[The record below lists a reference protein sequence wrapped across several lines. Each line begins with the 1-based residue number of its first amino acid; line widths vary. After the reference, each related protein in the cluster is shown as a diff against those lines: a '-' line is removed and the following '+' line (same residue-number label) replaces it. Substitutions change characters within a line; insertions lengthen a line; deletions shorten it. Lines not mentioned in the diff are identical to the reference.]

1 MERLQKVRWAV
12 YTRARAAR
20 AWVSRWVGPGF
31 PPRGQVGGRWC
42 HLVAARRAP
51 PRGPRGLGSLLC
63 PSPPSFGRSCAFGA
77 ACPRPS
83 PARTFPR
90 PPSHSP
96 QQPLTSPGS
105 VSSSRGSSVPGSPS
119 SIVVSLPPPPRAPSG
134 WEEGGVGHTRSW
146 AASLRHP
153 PRGPATASGENEPPN
168 PEVSS
173 FPFSWS
179 RPVSLYPGDFLN
191 P

>member
-1 MERLQKVRWAV
+1 MERLQKVRGAV

-134 WEEGGVGHTRSW
+134 WEEREGWDILAPGRLLSDTPHVVLLQLVGRM
-146 AASLRHP
+146 
-153 PRGPATASGENEPPN
+153 N
-168 PEVSS
+168 PQIQR
-173 FPFSWS
+173 FPHS
-179 RPVSLYPGDFLN
+179 RFPGLVLSRCTQVTF
-191 P
+191 